1 MVQLNKYK
9 VCVSQALNNKLLYN
23 ELKECVSQRF
33 EEGNQSICS
42 NLFLFFTLSPPSLR
56 RSPLS
61 SHLLELQSM

>member
-23 ELKECVSQRF
+23 ELKSQRF

-56 RSPLS
+56 PSPLF
-61 SHLLELQSM
+61 SHLLELQST